1 MDGDKKNEVE
11 SNEEAANQQS
21 APVTPGQQPQ
31 EPQTDKDTKATGD
44 NVDNTKAVAAVAYLG
59 ILFFVPLLTNPESD
73 FARYHANQ
81 GLLLLITGLVVNIL
95 GPVLPV
101 IGWFIIWPLGSIFVL
116 VLFVMGLINA
126 LNGEKKPLPLI
137 GGIQLIK

>member
-1 MDGDKKNEVE
+1 MDEDKTQNKVQG
-11 SNEEAANQQS
+11 SEETTDQS
-21 APVTPGQQPQ
+21 APAVPGEQPQ
-31 EPQTDKDTKATGD
+31 APQTDKDGGE
-44 NVDNTKAVAAVAYLG
+44 NVDNVKAVAAVAYLG
-59 ILFFVPLLTNPESD
+59 FLFFVPLLTNPESD
-73 FARYHANQ
+73 FARFHANQ
-81 GLLLLITGLVVNIL
+81 GLLLLITAVVVNIL

-116 VLFVMGLINA
+116 VLFIMGLINA

>member
-1 MDGDKKNEVE
+1 MDEDKTQNKPQG
-11 SNEEAANQQS
+11 SEETTEQQS
-21 APVTPGQQPQ
+21 APAAPGEQPQ
-31 EPQTDKDTKATGD
+31 APQTDKKDGGE
-44 NVDNTKAVAAVAYLG
+44 NVDNVKAVAAVAYLG

-73 FARYHANQ
+73 FARFHANQ

-95 GPVLPV
+95 GPLLPV

-116 VLFVMGLINA
+116 VLFIMGLINA
-126 LNGEKKPLPLI
+126 MNGEKKPLPLI